1 MGHAHSVW
9 KTLIVSK
16 YHIIGGTTSAGPPFF
31 LNTLIA
37 LRKNRCRVTVS
48 QIAKAAG
55 FPRQEFFRYFKN
67 INQVLPDCER
77 WLHQEYELHL
87 NSVPLSG
94 TDAAI
99 NRGYFTVSFV
109 FMAQNK
115 EVFYQICS
123 DMAVQDI
130 LYRMLK
136 VLYPKLRLTWLP
148 AGTPTPTINGE
159 RVDLYLRLLTGV
171 ICQWGKET
179 KCDIDK
185 AELYIRKMVKITE
198 DVTGRNIF

>member
-1 MGHAHSVW
+1 MGESESRQKSHNKRFYKRRTAIFS
-9 KTLIVSK
+9 
-16 YHIIGGTTSAGPPFF
+16 
-31 LNTLIA
+31 NTLKA
-37 LRKNRCRVTVS
+37 LGKYRGRVTIRQISNVS
-48 QIAKAAG
+48 G
-55 FPRQEFFRYFKN
+55 FPRQVFYRYFKN
-67 INQVLPDCER
+67 INQAIGECEH
-77 WLHQEYELHL
+77 WLHQEYERHL
-87 NSVPLSG
+87 NSIPLSG
-94 TDAAI
+94 TDVAI
-99 NRGYFTVSFV
+99 NRGYFTISFV
-109 FMAQNK
+109 FMAQTK

-148 AGTPTPTINGE
+148 AGTLTPAIDSDC
-159 RVDLYLRLLTGV
+159 VDLYLRLLTGV

-185 AELYIRKMVKITE
+185 AEPYIRKMVKITE

>member
-1 MGHAHSVW
+1 MGGSNNKQTSHNRRFYKRRTAIFSNILRALGKYRGCV
-9 KTLIVSK
+9 TIRQISNVS
-16 YHIIGGTTSAGPPFF
+16 
-31 LNTLIA
+31 
-37 LRKNRCRVTVS
+37 
-48 QIAKAAG
+48 G
-55 FPRQEFFRYFKN
+55 FPRQVFYRYFKS
-67 INQVLPDCER
+67 INQAIGECER

-87 NSVPLSG
+87 NSVPLSD

-99 NRGYFTVSFV
+99 NRGYFTISFV